1 MMAAPNLDYLS
12 IGELISLEG
21 RVAVVTGGV
30 KGIGLGVARRLAE
43 AGADVLLADV
53 DDERGPQAALE
64 LAEHGGKALYQKV
77 DVRNPD
83 KVEAAAD
90 AAVSEL
96 GGLDIWANIA
106 GVYPVKADEFQVT
119 RALGDTEWARMI
131 GINLTGTF
139 HGARAVARRMID
151 AGKGGVIIN
160 IQSTTTQKVPAPGFS
175 HYVAS
180 KGGIGAL
187 TKSLAVELGPH
198 GIRVLS
204 ISPTMVA
211 TPGNARAE
219 AGPHGGIRQCRQ
231 SARAQRLTAAAGPD
245 RDRGRDR
252 ACGPVPG
259 ERPCGNHD
267 GQCRRCGCGRSCRL
281 IDAPLTVITGLPRT
295 RLSARAQA

>member
-1 MMAAPNLDYLS
+1 MAAPNLDSLP
-12 IGELISLEG
+12 IDRLISLEG
-21 RVAVVTGGV
+21 RVAVVTGGA

-43 AGADVLLADV
+43 AGADILVADV
-53 DDERGPQAALE
+53 DDRLGPRAAVD
-64 LAEHGGKALYQKV
+64 LAGGGGRAVYHRV
-77 DVRNPD
+77 DVRNPAE
-83 KVEAAAD
+83 VEAAAD

-106 GVYPVKADEFQVT
+106 GVYPVRAEEFQVT
-119 RALGDTEWARMI
+119 PGLEDDEWARMI

-139 HGARAVARRMID
+139 HGARAAAKRMID

-180 KGGIGAL
+180 KGGIEAL

-211 TPGNARAE
+211 TPGMLEQKPVLTE
-219 AGPHGGIRQCRQ
+219 AFGNVGDPHVLYG
-231 SARAQRLTAAAGPD
+231 SRLPLGRIATEDEIGRVALFLASDLAAVMTGSVVAADAGD
-245 RDRGRDR
+245 L
-252 ACGPVPG
+252 AV
-259 ERPCGNHD
+259 
-267 GQCRRCGCGRSCRL
+267 
-281 IDAPLTVITGLPRT
+281 
-295 RLSARAQA
+295 